1 MALGRLPK
9 RELRVKG
16 AGRRPL
22 RGRLTVLAGILLVA
36 FSAREAVS
44 AVSPL
49 LGQIGTDLAF
59 DAVTTGIL
67 GMLPTASFAV
77 MGFLALPLL
86 RRIQL
91 EHLLLIA
98 ILLTALGQL
107 GRAVGSDV
115 LAFLVFTCIAM
126 LGIGL
131 VNVVAP
137 PLLMKY
143 FPDRI
148 GILAALH
155 VTLLGVS
162 TAVAAQFAI
171 PLGTLYGWRFSIGI
185 WAALS
190 AVAAMP
196 WLTLL
201 AVKRAVARSST
212 PPAKDGPPSPANA
225 VKPWKSSIGWGT
237 ALIFAG
243 CSSNTFAA
251 LSWLPTVLVDREM
264 SQETAGS
271 MLALYSILALPVALI
286 VPMVVVR
293 MSRPLPVAVL
303 FVVAFAIG
311 YGGIIFAPPASAA
324 VWVVIAGLGQ
334 GAYSFGF
341 TMINRRTRTQS
352 GSGSLSAFAQGTG
365 YALASVGPFLFG
377 LLHTP
382 GDGWL
387 PSFGMLG
394 AWLVVFTAGAIMVN
408 KPRMLD
414 DNSPVSKPAPEE
426 SLPIQSPTA
435 ASCRTEV
442 GVDTG
447 DSRFQ
452 DPKTSGP

>member
-1 MALGRLPK
+1 MALRRLPQ
-9 RELRVKG
+9 RELRVK
-16 AGRRPL
+16 AARRGSL
-22 RGRLTVLAGILLVA
+22 RGRLTALAGILLVA

-49 LGQIGTDLAF
+49 LGQIRTDLPF
-59 DAVTTGIL
+59 GTVSIGIL
-67 GMLPTASFAV
+67 GMLPTASFAL

-91 EHLLLIA
+91 EHLLLVS
-98 ILLTALGQL
+98 ILLTTLGQL
-107 GRAVGSDV
+107 GRAVGSNV

-148 GILAALH
+148 GSLAALH

-190 AVAAMP
+190 AFAAVP
-196 WLTLL
+196 WLILL
-201 AVKRAVARSST
+201 VARRSVARSGT
-212 PPAKDGPPSPANA
+212 RAADVRQPPPANG
-225 VKPWKSSIGWGT
+225 VKPWRSSIGWGT
-237 ALIFAG
+237 ALVFAG

-251 LSWLPTVLVDREM
+251 LTWLPVVLVDRGM

-303 FVVAFAIG
+303 FVGAFAVG

-324 VWVVIAGLGQ
+324 VWVVFAGLGQ
-334 GAYSFGF
+334 GAYSFAF
-341 TMINRRTRTQS
+341 TMINKRTRTQS
-352 GSGSLSAFAQGTG
+352 CSGSLSAFAQGTG
-365 YALASVGPFLFG
+365 YALASVGPFLFA

-394 AWLVVFTAGAIMVN
+394 AWLVVLVAGAMMVN
-408 KPRMLD
+408 KPRMLED
-414 DNSPVSKPAPEE
+414 
-426 SLPIQSPTA
+426 Q
-435 ASCRTEV
+435 R
-442 GVDTG
+442 
-447 DSRFQ
+447 RFQ
-452 DPKTSGP
+452 SRP